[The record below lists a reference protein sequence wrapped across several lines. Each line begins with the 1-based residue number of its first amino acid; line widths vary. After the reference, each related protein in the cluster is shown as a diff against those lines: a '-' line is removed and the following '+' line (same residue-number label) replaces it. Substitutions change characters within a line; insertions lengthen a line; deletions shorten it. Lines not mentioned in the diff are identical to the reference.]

1 VAQFDTLEG
10 LRHGERGA
18 RMGFAEGDPTDA
30 AIPAGSVFTAA
41 LVRGLRTGEADT
53 DRDGHVSVDD
63 AHAYVFDQVQ
73 AAGAAQTPQRWLYGV
88 EGKILF
94 TRNPAGPS
102 TIPASLPE
110 SLRIGLDSPHPGIR
124 MGAVTELGA
133 WLTSGD
139 PARAA
144 AARGHLPEIA
154 SADIPRVAATARAFL
169 DTSTAAQ
176 PPALAVPAAAPPT
189 PVPPLHLARTTS
201 ASPTWTRCSRRSTAP
216 SNDTTWPCSPRPAAA
231 LQPGHDTLAPR
242 SSSSPTLSSVNA
254 DTIPAIIGQCC
265 DDDWNPPMPRRGQYS
280 CASVRVSRCLRL
292 CRQRAAPSVR

>member
-63 AHAYVFDQVQ
+63 AHAYVFDQIQ

-176 PPALAVPAAAPPT
+176 TASPRRPRRCTADPGTAITPGPHNIGVPDLDTLQQALNRAVERHNMAMLTPACRGPPARARHAGTSLIELAHAV
-189 PVPPLHLARTTS
+189 
-201 ASPTWTRCSRRSTAP
+201 
-216 SNDTTWPCSPRPAAA
+216 
-231 LQPGHDTLAPR
+231 
-242 SSSSPTLSSVNA
+242 
-254 DTIPAIIGQCC
+254 
-265 DDDWNPPMPRRGQYS
+265 
-280 CASVRVSRCLRL
+280 VR
-292 CRQRAAPSVR
+292 